1 MKFNKKM
8 MVASTTAL
16 TMFAAAGTTVEAL
29 DWTPRSVAEIAADIE
44 KSGGIESYTI
54 KYGDTL
60 GSIALAADVD
70 LYVLAQIKQFSNLD
84 LVLPGTVL
92 TLTYDESEE
101 LSKIEVAVPVNGDM
115 SNSVVEVYEVV
126 APGELAEVSS
136 TETSSVET
144 VKLEAELSSEV
155 TSIEPVTPV
164 ETFVAPTV
172 EEVIPEVEATPAPV
186 ETTVAVVSEL
196 VPSEIPTAPTPTS
209 EVAVEATPVVP
220 AVVEVTPA
228 VPEVPVATE
237 NSQEVT
243 ALEVVAPVEAVQVQ
257 AVVPAVPVVESQQTT
272 LAPASQPVVEAAPAV
287 APANPVAESQQTT
300 PASAPVKQVASA
312 PVVDP
317 MSNPENAGLQ
327 PHVAAYKEEVASIY
341 GVDQFSL
348 YRPGDSQD
356 HGKGLAVDFMVP
368 VGSALGDQIA
378 QYAVDSMAS
387 KNISYIIWEQKFY
400 SPGQS
405 IYGPANTWNP
415 MPDRGNITENHFD
428 HVHVSFNAQ

>member
-144 VKLEAELSSEV
+144 
-155 TSIEPVTPV
+155 
-164 ETFVAPTV
+164 FVAPTV

-257 AVVPAVPVVESQQTT
+257 AVAPAVPVVESQQTT

-287 APANPVAESQQTT
+287 APATPVAESQQTT